1 MEPSQD
7 LDPQAVQRA
16 AERLWRQRWPEK
28 VGHRHGAAW
37 ALEAGS
43 YDDIMWLLGLSG
55 EEGGLMERL
64 DSDRPGFTEDWAE
77 DFQGLDAERAWRG
90 FADGVA
96 QVLDAV
102 RDQVEAEEQ

>member
-16 AERLWRQRWPEK
+16 ADRLWRQRWPEK
-28 VGHRHGAAW
+28 VGHRLGREWALGAA
-37 ALEAGS
+37 S
-43 YDDIMWLLGLSG
+43 YLDIQWLLGLRA
-55 EEGGLMERL
+55 EEGELVERIEQ
-64 DSDRPGFTEDWAE
+64 DRPGFTEDWAE